1 MALNNSDSQQKS
13 PDEFYDD
20 NTKYMIRRDNLV
32 QEGFSLSFSY
42 SREIATELND
52 HIETTRK
59 QLEKSGCKVIQVSC
73 DLQTALYYKR
83 D

>member
-20 NTKYMIRRDNLV
+20 NTKYMIRRDELLDK
-32 QEGFSLSFSY
+32 GYSLSFSFN
-42 SREIATELND
+42 REMATELKAELEN
-52 HIETTRK
+52 TR
-59 QLEKSGCKVIQVSC
+59 EKLRKNGFIVVTVSC
-73 DLQTALYYKR
+73 DQQTSLYYKR